1 VHALKAVVIVL
12 AVLIVVALVA
22 VIWAIFNLD
31 KTADTPP
38 PADSN
43 VAELA
48 DPLSLGL
55 PAGCKIVAMEL
66 DGRRLAVRTEGPA
79 GAAECARIYIVDLTR
94 GAVVGTVER

>member
-1 VHALKAVVIVL
+1 MHALKAVVIIL

-31 KTADTPP
+31 TTADTRPP
-38 PADSN
+38 DDSN

-48 DPLSLGL
+48 EPLSLGL

-79 GAAECARIYIVDLTR
+79 ECERIYIVDLTR
-94 GAVVGTVER
+94 GNVVGTVGR

>member
-31 KTADTPP
+31 KTADTRPP
-38 PADSN
+38 TDSN
-43 VAELA
+43 IAEWA
-48 DPLSLGL
+48 DPVSLGL

-66 DGRRLAVRTEGPA
+66 DGRRLAVRTEGPP
-79 GAAECARIYIVDLTR
+79 GVAECERIYIVDLSR
-94 GAVVGTVER
+94 GNVVGTVER